1 MRPIDADAL
10 KEAFAD
16 VLDKNYMD
24 DYAKG
29 FVAGLNVILNM
40 PTLPQPSNEALT
52 CAGCVYRKRE
62 GWNYEQFVRCKRH
75 WGDRYRRPPEGE
87 A

>member
-40 PTLPQPSNEALT
+40 PTLELK
-52 CAGCVYRKRE
+52 GGME
-62 GWNYEQFVRCKRH
+62 GLDK
-75 WGDRYRRPPEGE
+75 
-87 A
+87 